1 MSHVGRAVRGLTG
14 QSDMLQA
21 RRASFLR
28 DAMASLATRTA
39 SGMMRRNNSEMV
51 GPSRAHASQPVT
63 SFRWQYVALTV
74 SHEASCSITI

>member
-1 MSHVGRAVRGLTG
+1 
-14 QSDMLQA
+14 MLQA

-51 GPSRAHASQPVT
+51 CRFTLWLCLQAKLLCLCAQ
-63 SFRWQYVALTV
+63 LTV
-74 SHEASCSITI
+74 IC